1 MEPEGEQ
8 ALEPDIF
15 IVPMLSFDRRG
26 YRLGQG
32 GGYYDATLSAYRK
45 KKSVQAIGI
54 GYAAQAVLF
63 TLPVELHDQKM
74 DWILTPKTITN
85 HQKQD

>member
-1 MEPEGEQ
+1 MEPVGEQ

-45 KKSVQAIGI
+45 KNPSK
-54 GYAAQAVLF
+54 
-63 TLPVELHDQKM
+63 P
-74 DWILTPKTITN
+74 
-85 HQKQD
+85 